1 MPGVGEHIVWSL
13 HNCGDSMIYSS
24 RNSIHT
30 LLQDMQA
37 AYKTESGD
45 ELIECNLYCFLR
57 RFHGNKI
64 SSSKDE
70 TQ

>member
-13 HNCGDSMIYSS
+13 HNLLRDDSMVYSS

-37 AYKTESGD
+37 ACKTESEDG
-45 ELIECNLYCFLR
+45 LIECNL
-57 RFHGNKI
+57 
-64 SSSKDE
+64 
-70 TQ
+70 